1 MRSIRVKGKSPLKG
15 VFSLPGDKSISH
27 RAVMLGAIANGLT
40 EVDGFATGEDC
51 ANTVKALQSLGV
63 DIKVVGVRFIEPVRT
78 GAINVAPTD
87 GKKENF
93 YGARLIIEGRGLH
106 GLKKADGIID
116 AGNSGTTIRILLGIL
131 AGQPF
136 QTCITGDESLKRRPM
151 RRVTEPLMK
160 MGARISGR
168 DGANFAP
175 LTIEGGVLRPI
186 PHVSPI
192 PSAQVKSAV
201 LLAGLYADGK
211 TQVTEPLLSRDHTER
226 MLKYFGAEID
236 TPGTQACRGSID
248 RTRNNGRHKPVPG
261 QSLLLTG
268 SGVHESR
275 PYKNLTVAI
284 KGEQELEGK
293 KFNIPGDISAASF
306 FITAAAIIPDSNI
319 KVSSAGVNPTRTRLI
334 DILQKA
340 GAKIK
345 LSHSKE
351 ELFEPVADITVEGSE
366 VNPLE
371 IRPDDIP
378 GVQDEIPV
386 LAVAGA
392 VIGGQTTIR
401 GARELRVKESD
412 RIKSLATNLSRLGAD
427 VEELEDGLSIRGGKP
442 LVGCE
447 VDSFGDHRI
456 AMAMVIAGLMAD
468 GETIVL
474 NTECI
479 DTSFPE
485 FIDTIK
491 MLAPAVEIRGH
502 NT

>member
-1 MRSIRVKGKSPLKG
+1 
-15 VFSLPGDKSISH
+15 
-27 RAVMLGAIANGLT
+27 MLGAIANGLT
-40 EVDGFATGEDC
+40 EVNGFATGEDC
-51 ANTVKALQSLGV
+51 AHTVKALQSLGV
-63 DIKVVGVRFIEPVRT
+63 DITPANPPPSR
-78 GAINVAPTD
+78 GA
-87 GKKENF
+87 K
-93 YGARLIIEGRGLH
+93 LIIEGRGLH
-106 GLKKADGIID
+106 GLKKADEIIN

-151 RRVTEPLMK
+151 RRVTEPLVK

-168 DGANFAP
+168 NGANFAP

-226 MLKYFGAEID
+226 MLRYFGAEI
-236 TPGTQACRGSID
+236 SIEEW
-248 RTRNNGRHKPVPG
+248 TI
-261 QSLLLTG
+261 
-268 SGVHESR
+268 
-275 PYKNLTVAI
+275 AI
-284 KGEQELEGK
+284 KGGQELEGK

-319 KVSSAGVNPTRTRLI
+319 KVSSAGVNPTRTRFI

-366 VNPLE
+366 VNPLK
-371 IRPDDIP
+371 IGADDIP
-378 GVQDEIPV
+378 GLQDEVPV

-392 VIGGQTTIR
+392 VIGGETTIR

-468 GETIVL
+468 GETTVL
-474 NTECI
+474 NTDCI

>member
-40 EVDGFATGEDC
+40 EVNGFATGEDC
-51 ANTVKALQSLGV
+51 AHTVKALQSLGV
-63 DIKVVGVRFIEPVRT
+63 DIKFVGVRFIEPVRT
-78 GAINVAPTD
+78 GVMNVAPT
-87 GKKENF
+87 K
-93 YGARLIIEGRGLH
+93 LIIEGRGLH
-106 GLKKADGIID
+106 GLKKADEIID

-151 RRVTEPLMK
+151 RRVTEPLVK

-168 DGANFAP
+168 NGANFAP

-226 MLKYFGAEID
+226 MLRYFGAEI
-236 TPGTQACRGSID
+236 SIEEW
-248 RTRNNGRHKPVPG
+248 TI
-261 QSLLLTG
+261 
-268 SGVHESR
+268 
-275 PYKNLTVAI
+275 AI
-284 KGEQELEGK
+284 KGGQELEGK

-366 VNPLE
+366 VNPLQ

-392 VIGGQTTIR
+392 VIGGETTIR

-468 GETIVL
+468 GETTVL